1 MAIGRRAE
9 RTRLGKNPKGKVGV
23 AIGKGGCGDWRVLE
37 TKVLGEYW
45 SSVVFVTVGI
55 VPSFLIEFDNFCRDD
70 QISHWGLGW

>member
-45 SSVVFVTVGI
+45 SLS
-55 VPSFLIEFDNFCRDD
+55 L
-70 QISHWGLGW
+70 